1 MKGTTMTE
9 DQQAQEDMAE
19 CEDCAGAGMVECGE
33 CGTPEAVDCD
43 ACGGT
48 GEVEA

>member
-1 MKGTTMTE
+1 MKGTMMAE
-9 DQQAQEDMAE
+9 DQQAQEDAAE
-19 CEDCAGAGMVECGE
+19 CEDCLGAGMVECGE

-43 ACGGT
+43 TCGGT